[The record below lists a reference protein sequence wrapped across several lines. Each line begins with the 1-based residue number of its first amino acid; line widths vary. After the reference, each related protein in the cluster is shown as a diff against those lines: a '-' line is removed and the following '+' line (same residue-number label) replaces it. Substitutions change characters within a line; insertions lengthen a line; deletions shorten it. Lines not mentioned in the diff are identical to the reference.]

1 MARAGSGAI
10 ACGIRERWHV
20 DKRPYPQSALGGSDS
35 TRPAWRA
42 VTIETTIT
50 ALDLPPLPQ
59 DAVPTDTLL
68 PILYQ
73 ACGQR
78 PRPLAGFPGI
88 TARQGRPDGPGV
100 IHFTCEVAQ
109 TYES

>member
-35 TRPAWRA
+35 TRSAWRA

-50 ALDLPPLPQ
+50 ALDLPPLPASRCCANWGP
-59 DAVPTDTLL
+59 DTKVLSVSGSFERMVNIRRPAVRTAPATASAG
-68 PILYQ
+68 Q
-73 ACGQR
+73 A
-78 PRPLAGFPGI
+78 
-88 TARQGRPDGPGV
+88 
-100 IHFTCEVAQ
+100 
-109 TYES
+109 